1 MYIIGVLSFFE
12 QTIDEVPEIEQGLN
26 HLGYA
31 VHLEQMAFNLKSPKI
46 GDYYYEKEA
55 VILWLCRCFGDTAR
69 CRKAVEGFVEAD
81 VDAIVA
87 MTRPAVDITLQATE
101 DTGIPV
107 IFTHVTREAETE
119 IEFQRLHASGK
130 VTGIWDIWLEMAEE
144 RLTLVTEVVPPPTT
158 VHAIYNPRL
167 VEVAVEADILRD
179 AARKLGLELILH
191 PAGNIAEVKETVSGL
206 QARPE
211 HAIFRLADPT
221 TASAASLMGAV
232 AHEHYI
238 PYIGLT
244 QDELE
249 RCGSLFTLDTHGVG
263 KQAAEMIDRLLKGEL
278 PSAIPFCE
286 PSRKTLAVNLQK
298 AQDLGLIVSP
308 AVLSQAETILPAE
321 ERVRFG
327 TRFLLVLVAS
337 LLALSL
343 FIFLAG
349 VLDFPYL
356 VGLTFGANLLLMLWM
371 WIFLNRRIVTP
382 IHKLAIAAEKI
393 GSGELNTPIGEWKVE
408 NEVDALAHA
417 LRRMKSNLKASY
429 VELEELNQDLQQQ
442 VVELTSAYSSLQTM
456 QQELELAS
464 RRIIEAEDSQRFALT
479 TYIHDEVIRP
489 LDDLMQISEELGH
502 PDLIRLSNEL
512 EQRIRQVRFDL
523 STPILQD
530 IGLELRRLVQE
541 TLPSIYPDGRSIQ
554 INLDLSALDQRP
566 PLKPACTF
574 LLYRFVRGA
583 VSNVYRHS
591 RASQVQISADIHE
604 EMLSLCVSDNGHGF
618 DPAQVER
625 FVRAGHYFFHDI
637 QIRVQQLDGGFSVQS
652 HLGKGTVL
660 TVSLPLMQKTKTT
673 RKALTHR
680 KSGKGQKSYLSSTIS

>member
-1 MYIIGVLSFFE
+1 MYIIGVLSFIE
-12 QTIDEVPEIEQGLN
+12 QTIEEVPEIEQGLN

-46 GDYYYEKEA
+46 GDYYYEKDA
-55 VILWLCRCFGDTAR
+55 VILWLCRCFGDISR
-69 CRKAVEGFVEAD
+69 CRKAMEGFVAAD

-87 MTRPAVDITLQATE
+87 MTRPAVDIALQAAGDTE
-101 DTGIPV
+101 IPV
-107 IFTHVTREAETE
+107 IFTHVTREPGTE
-119 IEFQRLHASGK
+119 VEFQRLHDCGK

-144 RLTLVTEVVPPPTT
+144 RLALITEVVPPPTT
-158 VHAIYNPRL
+158 VHAVYNPRL
-167 VEVAVEADILRD
+167 VEVAAEAEILRE
-179 AARKLGLELILH
+179 AAINLGLHLILH
-191 PAGNIAEVKETVSGL
+191 QAENTGEVKEAVSSL
-206 QARPE
+206 QARPD

-221 TASAASLMGAV
+221 TAPAASLMGAV

-249 RCGSLFTLDTHGVG
+249 RCGSLFTLDTQGSG
-263 KQAAEMIDRLLKGEL
+263 RQAAEMIDRLLKGEP
-278 PSAIPFCE
+278 PSAISFCE
-286 PSRKTLAVNLQK
+286 PPHKTLAVNLQK

-308 AVLSQAETILPAE
+308 ALLSQADTMLPAE
-321 ERVRFG
+321 ERVHFG
-327 TRFLLVLVAS
+327 ARFLLILVVS

-343 FIFLAG
+343 FILLAD

-356 VGLTFGANLLLMLWM
+356 VGLTFGANFLLTLWM
-371 WIFLNRRIVTP
+371 WFFLNRRIVRP

-393 GSGELNTPIGEWKVE
+393 GSGELNTPIGEWNVE

-429 VELEELNQDLQQQ
+429 AELEELNQYLQQQ
-442 VVELTSAYSSLQTM
+442 VAELTIAYRNLQAM

-489 LDDLMQISEELGH
+489 LDDLMQISEALGH

-541 TLPSIYPDGRSIQ
+541 TLPSIYPNGRSIQ
-554 INLDLSALDQRP
+554 IDLDLSTLDQRP
-566 PLKPACTF
+566 PLEPSCIF

-583 VSNVYRHS
+583 VSNVYSHS
-591 RASQVQISADIHE
+591 QASRVQVSAAIHE
-604 EMLSLCVSDNGHGF
+604 ETLSLCVSDNGLGF
-618 DPAQVER
+618 DPAQMEH
-625 FVRAGHYFFHDI
+625 FVRSGHYFFHDI
-637 QIRVQQLDGGFSVQS
+637 HIRAQQLNGSFFVQS
-652 HLGKGTVL
+652 HPGRGANL
-660 TVSLPLMQKTKTT
+660 TVALPLMQKTKAA
-673 RKALTHR
+673 RKALTPR
-680 KSGKGQKSYLSSTIS
+680 KSGKAQKSYQSSTIS